1 MSSEPAEQPD
11 RTRLSPPGTGPVP
24 EAAVTVF
31 GDRLPVLQ
39 AYAELL
45 ATAGVERGLIGPRE
59 APRLWERHL
68 LNCVGLAEL
77 IPQDASVLDLGAGAG
92 LPGLVLAATRPDL
105 EVILLEPLL
114 RRAAFLQEA
123 VDNLG
128 LPQVRVVR
136 ARAED
141 VAGTLQVDVVTA
153 RAVAPLE
160 RLVGW
165 AMPLVRPGGCLLAQK
180 GERAEEEVAASRDV
194 VAHSG
199 GSEVRVQ
206 TVGEEQLCTFGR
218 VVVVVRALQG
228 AAGPGSD
235 GPASRRPSSSSRP
248 RTSPKAGERSPKPV
262 DRSATPRRPQ
272 SRRAASPPTPRGS
285 ASRTGSTS
293 DLANPGSVSSPAG
306 VTGRTT

>member
-1 MSSEPAEQPD
+1 MSSEPAD
-11 RTRLSPPGTGPVP
+11 RTRSSPARTGAVP

-68 LNCVGLAEL
+68 LNCAGLSEL
-77 IPQDASVLDLGAGAG
+77 IPQGASVLDLGAGAG
-92 LPGLVLAATRPDL
+92 LPGLVLAASRPDL
-105 EVILLEPLL
+105 EIVLLEPLQ

-180 GERAEEEVAASRDV
+180 GERAEEEVAASRDAV
-194 VAHSG
+194 VQSG

-218 VVVVVRALQG
+218 VVVVVRSLPTAPG
-228 AAGPGSD
+228 GGSD
-235 GPASRRPSSSSRP
+235 GPPAPPP
-248 RTSPKAGERSPKPV
+248 RTSPETR
-262 DRSATPRRPQ
+262 DRSGETGDHSPMPRHAR
-272 SRRAASPPTPRGS
+272 SRRAASQRTQRGS
-285 ASRTGSTS
+285 SSGTGAPATRALLS
-293 DLANPGSVSSPAG
+293 PGLIFGPI
-306 VTGRTT
+306 GRTT